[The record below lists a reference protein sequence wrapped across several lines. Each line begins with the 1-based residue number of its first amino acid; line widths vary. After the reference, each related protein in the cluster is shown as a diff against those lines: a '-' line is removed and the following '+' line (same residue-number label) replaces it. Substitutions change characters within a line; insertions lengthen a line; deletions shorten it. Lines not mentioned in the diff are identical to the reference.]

1 MSAVFTEAQ
10 EDALTKTGHGTE
22 KGAEM
27 APQVSVVVRGK
38 VVSCPGAHLLL
49 GAAHNIQTEG
59 AEIRLPDE
67 RHVEAL
73 QTVVSYLADG
83 SMEGVGAH
91 NAADILDCTKLL
103 GLSSVRDA
111 CEESLIQCI
120 SAKDCVKLRQLASQ
134 RHLPRLSRS
143 CDLYMCEEFPAVLAQ
158 PAVLELPRVQ
168 VHLDVS
174 SQLLEFGTDLLEKVA
189 PKVLEALD
197 SLRRGQRHLEEA
209 AAQLILLPDF
219 RVSEWTEKVHAHIL
233 RAPPSPEK
241 HTPDFYAK
249 LRKGFSPARQLIL
262 TPKRTERREVR
273 SHRMRVIAMAKL
285 SDTSSAC
292 LVEECGTLLLVAI
305 SLCTISHNCQLPA
318 SPTTGL
324 PTFSQTSGCFISQMN
339 LARSGFGVISTES
352 DILAIGGFNRD
363 GCLDSVECYSS
374 ITNSWK
380 AVKCMT
386 TRRGRLATVRVK
398 DAIYAIGGSDGRK
411 ELSTVERLEVKQ
423 RQWQKLRVGMP
434 TPRSSHGAVE
444 LDGVVYAVG
453 GEHYSAPLRTTEA
466 FDPQIGGWKPLAPM
480 NTPRSCLAVAA
491 CAGKVYAIGGKTQ
504 STRCLSSVECFDP
517 GRNIWCPVANMKYA
531 RRNAATVTVGEKI
544 MVIGGYGGSA
554 ALRSVEIYDPA
565 QDMWTDCA
573 PLCSPR
579 SYTSAVLYNNQV
591 YTFGGFSGSFF
602 LNTAEC
608 FDLKTEQWTHFT

>member
-1 MSAVFTEAQ
+1 MSTVFTETHQ
-10 EDALTKTGHGTE
+10 EEAGDGIE

-27 APQVSVVVRGK
+27 APQVCVVVKGK
-38 VVSCPGAHLLL
+38 RVPCPGAHLLL
-49 GAAHNIQTEG
+49 GTAHSSLTE
-59 AEIRLPDE
+59 ADEIRLPDE

-73 QTVVSYLADG
+73 QMVVSYLADG
-83 SMEGVGAH
+83 RMEGVGAH
-91 NAADILDCTKLL
+91 NAADILDCARLL
-103 GLSSVRDA
+103 GLSSVKDA
-111 CEESLIQCI
+111 CEESLVQCI
-120 SAKDCVKLRQLASQ
+120 SAKDCVKLRQLSSQ

-158 PAVLELPRVQ
+158 PAVLELPRIQ

-189 PKVLEALD
+189 PKVLETLD
-197 SLRRGQRHLEEA
+197 SMRRGHRHLEEA
-209 AAQLILLPDF
+209 VVQLILLPDF
-219 RVSEWTEKVHAHIL
+219 RVSEWTEKVRAHMA
-233 RAPPSPEK
+233 RAPLSPEK

-273 SHRMRVIAMAKL
+273 SHGMRVIAMTKL
-285 SDTSSAC
+285 SDTSSVC
-292 LVEECGTLLLVAI
+292 LVEEGGSLLVIAI
-305 SLCTISHNCQLPA
+305 SLCMISQNGQLPA

-324 PTFSQTSGCFISQMN
+324 PTFSQSSGCFISQMN
-339 LARSGFGVISTES
+339 LARSGFGVVTTES

-380 AVKCMT
+380 AVKRMT

-398 DAIYAIGGSDGRK
+398 DSIYAIGGSDGRK
-411 ELSTVERLEVKQ
+411 ELSSVERLDVKL
-423 RQWQKLRVGMP
+423 RTWQKLRVCMP

-444 LDGVVYAVG
+444 LDGMVYAVG
-453 GEHYSAPLRTTEA
+453 GEHYSTPLRTTEA
-466 FDPQIGGWKPLAPM
+466 FDPQIGGWKPLPPM

-491 CAGKVYAIGGKTQ
+491 CAGKLYAIGGKTQ
-504 STRCLSSVECFDP
+504 STRCLSSVECYDP
-517 GRNIWCPVANMKYA
+517 DRNVWCPVANMQYA
-531 RRNAATVTVGEKI
+531 RRNAAAVTVGEKI

-565 QDMWTDCA
+565 QDKWTGGV

-591 YTFGGFSGSFF
+591 YAFGGFSGSLF